1 MGIFGHDQIDN
12 NLQSKV
18 LSTFEFITN
27 DKFTV
32 KEHRV

>member
-27 DKFTV
+27 DKFSLNFY
-32 KEHRV
+32 R